1 MQHNTNY
8 VYAACSKDSE
18 STLNQFWQMW
28 IDRRKE
34 MYNIRILSQSI
45 FTHMCSV
52 EIWSLYVDW
61 NCRHSI
67 FHCNIFPCYFYEY
80 CLHPKRRFIH
90 NFSILARNYC
100 FFPSASSLN
109 WKRAPGPTS
118 SYSNQMSFGIFAKA
132 LAVLCFERITGVVIN
147 DRVAEVFKGNRIKSG
162 IHTLGFSGFYDV
174 FKARK

>member
-1 MQHNTNY
+1 MCSSNTIGMQHNTNY

-100 FFPSASSLN
+100 FFSIGFKFKLKTCPRANELIFKSNVIWHICQSVGSAVF
-109 WKRAPGPTS
+109 WTHHRGRHKRSCG
-118 SYSNQMSFGIFAKA
+118 
-132 LAVLCFERITGVVIN
+132 RGVQG
-147 DRVAEVFKGNRIKSG
+147 E
-162 IHTLGFSGFYDV
+162 
-174 FKARK
+174 